1 VLEGCNKYPF
11 WPTRRQTIQ
20 VGFPHAQRQSAEVF
34 AVERENVEGVEL
46 HRRMV
51 LRFPATN

>member
-1 VLEGCNKYPF
+1 VQQISLLADA
-11 WPTRRQTIQ
+11 PTDDQ

-46 HRRMV
+46 HLCIM
-51 LRFPATN
+51 FA